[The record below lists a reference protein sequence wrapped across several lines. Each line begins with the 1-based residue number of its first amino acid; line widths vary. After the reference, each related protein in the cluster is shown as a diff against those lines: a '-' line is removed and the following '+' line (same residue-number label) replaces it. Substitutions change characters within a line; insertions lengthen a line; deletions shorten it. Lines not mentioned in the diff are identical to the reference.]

1 MYKEFLSTIHLLLF
15 DVHVKYTYNKNSC
28 NRINTFPSKPSM
40 YLIVISNNISKA
52 FRYYRLLTLI
62 YSLSHMLFY
71 FLQDAAH
78 LNCMH
83 IKNYEKQTRTK
94 QLFSPLDDI
103 IYVLPEHGLD

>member
-1 MYKEFLSTIHLLLF
+1 MLF

-103 IYVLPEHGLD
+103 IYVLPEHGLE